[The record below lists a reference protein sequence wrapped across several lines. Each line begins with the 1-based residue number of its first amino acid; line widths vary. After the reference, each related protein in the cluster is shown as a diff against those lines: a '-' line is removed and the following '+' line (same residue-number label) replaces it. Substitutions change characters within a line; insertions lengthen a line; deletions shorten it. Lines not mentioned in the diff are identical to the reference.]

1 MNEALITLCRSFRS
15 ALGSCT
21 PAITTISPYR
31 KIAEEIVEMATAYK
45 EDGWVFYTRNDPV
58 NALAAWYYGYGWL
71 DAGTYLG
78 VINTDTQFPGI
89 DGCIDIIPPLFSAI
103 LEEKTIRYANM
114 LTLASLAIDWAPDS
128 SSPIYLACAHVVSI
142 VEQWRTTGDM
152 YLQKNWYAPALAS
165 YSYGYGWL
173 DCGVRA
179 GLFRITGDR
188 RLFTA

>member
-1 MNEALITLCRSFRS
+1 MNDLLITLCQSFRS

-21 PAITTISPYR
+21 PAITTLSPYR
-31 KIAEEIVEMATAYK
+31 KIAEEIVEMASAYR

-58 NALAAWYYGYGWL
+58 NALAAWCYGYGWL
-71 DAGTYLG
+71 DAGAYLG
-78 VINTDTQFPGI
+78 LIRADNQFLGI
-89 DGCIDIIPPLFSAI
+89 DGYIDMIPPAFSAL

-114 LTLASLAIDWAPDS
+114 LASAAVAIDWAPDS
-128 SSPIYLACAHVVSI
+128 SSPLYPVCKTFVEDI
-142 VEQWRTTGDM
+142 EQWRTAGDM
-152 YLQKNWYAPALAS
+152 HLQKNWYASALAS